1 MGSRIELQTIL
12 ETIMGNRNVYF
23 QPPANI
29 NMSYPAIRYGLS
41 RIQHP
46 HANNDKYLEK
56 RSYELTLIDPDPDST
71 YVNELL
77 KLPYCEFDRQYV
89 SDNLNH
95 YTFTLYF

>member
-29 NMSYPAIRYGLS
+29 NMSYPA
-41 RIQHP
+41 
-46 HANNDKYLEK
+46 
-56 RSYELTLIDPDPDST
+56 PDPDST